1 MDRRTVELRIGDQKV
16 RVVSSASE
24 DELHRLAALVS
35 RKLGEVTPR
44 AQPSQGLVLA
54 AMALAHEL
62 DEERARRVAL
72 ERSTAELLER
82 LLGRIGRAL
91 EGETPPDSADDG

>member
-44 AQPSQGLVLA
+44 TQPAQGLVLA

-82 LLGRIGRAL
+82 LLGRIDRAL
-91 EGETPPDSADDG
+91 EGETPPDSANGG